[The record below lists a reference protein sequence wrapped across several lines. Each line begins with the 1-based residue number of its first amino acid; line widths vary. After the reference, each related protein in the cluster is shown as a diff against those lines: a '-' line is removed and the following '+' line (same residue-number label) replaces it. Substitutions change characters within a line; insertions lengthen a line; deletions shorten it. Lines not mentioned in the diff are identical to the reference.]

1 VDRDQGQALK
11 PPVAAAIPGPL
22 TLRVITGEPQEMAA
36 LQAVLEAAP
45 RYYDAVSGLPP
56 GPAEAQSLITDLPPG
71 KTYDDK
77 IVWGLHA
84 GAAMI
89 GCADAIRGWNAP
101 HKAIIGLLLLHEQWQ
116 GRGFGR
122 AFALLIEHAIAARWP
137 EIDTLRL
144 GVVASN
150 EDALAFWRA
159 LGYLETGEMKT
170 GPPQWRA
177 DVIVFEKP
185 LTRDAARA

>member
-1 VDRDQGQALK
+1 
-11 PPVAAAIPGPL
+11 
-22 TLRVITGEPQEMAA
+22 MAA

-45 RYYDAVSGLPP
+45 RYYDAVTGLPP

-71 KTYDDK
+71 KSYDDK
-77 IVWGLHA
+77 LVFALYA

-89 GCADAIRGWNAP
+89 GCADVIRGWNAP
-101 HKAIIGLLLLHEQWQ
+101 HKAIIGLLLLAESRQ
-116 GRGFGR
+116 GRGLGR
-122 AFALLIEHAIAARWP
+122 AFALLVERAIAARWP

-150 EDALAFWRA
+150 DGALPFWRA
-159 LGYLETGEMKT
+159 LGFVETGEVKT

-177 DVIVFEKP
+177 DVIVLEKP
-185 LTRDAARA
+185 LARDARA